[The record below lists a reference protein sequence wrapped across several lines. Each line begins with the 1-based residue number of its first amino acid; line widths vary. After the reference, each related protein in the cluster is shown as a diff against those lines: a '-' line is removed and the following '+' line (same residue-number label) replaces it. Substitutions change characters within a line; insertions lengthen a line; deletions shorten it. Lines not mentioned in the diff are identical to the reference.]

1 MTETTNNP
9 RYPHDEIEYGQ
20 TLEVAPGILWLKM
33 PLPFALDHI
42 NLYLLED
49 GDGWTVIDT
58 GWYGDDVKAHWA
70 ETMKGPMGGKP
81 LKRAIVTHFHP
92 DHLGLAGWLAEE
104 FGTELRMTY
113 GEWLQSH
120 LAWTQDVTHNVDEW
134 MAFFIANGLDE
145 PSVDTYRAG
154 VQNFGQWTT
163 PVPRRVR
170 RIWNGGQ
177 IDIGGRQWQVITG
190 GGHSPE
196 HAALYCP
203 EIEVLIS
210 GDQVL
215 PRITTNISVWFS
227 EPDGDPLRQFFDSF
241 VPMRPL
247 AENTLVLPSH
257 NRPFYGLHNRLD
269 YLTEH
274 HRERLDAALDFCTEP
289 RTSIDLLPILFS
301 RKFDSHQ
308 IGFAMGEALSHLNF
322 LVSEGSLEKIT
333 DEADGKVRYRQ
344 RA

>member
-1 MTETTNNP
+1 MTNMP
-9 RYPHDEIEYGQ
+9 RYPHDELEYGQ

-70 ETMKGPMGGKP
+70 ATMKGAMGGKP
-81 LKRAIVTHFHP
+81 LHRAIVTHFHP

-113 GEWLQSH
+113 GEWLQAH
-120 LAWTQDVTHNVDEW
+120 LAWTQDVTHDVDDW

-145 PSVDTYRAG
+145 PSVDAYRAG
-154 VQNFGQWTT
+154 VKNFGQWTT

-170 RIWNGGQ
+170 RIWNGAH

-203 EIEVLIS
+203 EIEVLIA

-241 VPMRPL
+241 EPMRPL
-247 AENTLVLPSH
+247 SADTLVLPSH
-257 NRPFYGLHNRLD
+257 NRPFYGLHDRLD
-269 YLTEH
+269 YLTSH
-274 HRERLDAALDFCTEP
+274 HRERLDATLAFCTEP
-289 RTSIDLLPILFS
+289 RTAIDLLPVLFS

-322 LVSEGSLEKIT
+322 LVGEGALEKT
-333 DEADGKVRYRQ
+333 TEQADGKIRYR
-344 RA
+344 RLV